1 MALTAAPGPV
11 EITRHMKT
19 TRWGIIFCS
28 ALVLAVAAGC
38 AAKRKVPTEREQK
51 EAALYASEGQFALNM
66 KQWPRA
72 EENYL
77 KAARAS
83 PEGNYYLS
91 LGLARLR
98 QNKRSE
104 AKAAYEEAVRAF
116 ADDAV
121 RAPDFSEAWLR
132 QAFVL
137 AALGRMDESR
147 AVIAQAAKKFPND
160 AKVRALTDPKAF
172 EQMIAAPNFKEV
184 AL

>member
-1 MALTAAPGPV
+1 MNSTRFKMFLSGVLLLT
-11 EITRHMKT
+11 
-19 TRWGIIFCS
+19 
-28 ALVLAVAAGC
+28 LATGC
-38 AAKRKVPTEREQK
+38 GAKRKVPTEREQK
-51 EAALYASEGQFALNM
+51 QAALYASEGQFALNM

-77 KAARAS
+77 KAAQAS

>member
-1 MALTAAPGPV
+1 MALTAAPNLA
-11 EITRHMKT
+11 EIGRHMKT
-19 TRWGIIFCS
+19 MRMGVIFCG
-28 ALVLAVAAGC
+28 ALLFAATSGC
-38 AAKRKVPTEREQK
+38 GAKRKVPTERERK

-77 KAARAS
+77 KAAQAS

-147 AVIAQAAKKFPND
+147 AVIAGAAKKFPHD
-160 AKVRALTDPKAF
+160 AKVRALADPKAF

>member
-19 TRWGIIFCS
+19 TRRGIIFCS

-72 EENYL
+72 EELYR
-77 KAARAS
+77 KAAQAS
-83 PEGNYYLS
+83 PQGNYFLS
-91 LGLARLR
+91 LGVTRLR

-121 RAPDFSEAWLR
+121 RAPDFSESWLR

-137 AALGRMDESR
+137 AALGRMDDSR
-147 AVIAQAAKKFPND
+147 AILAKAAKKFPND
-160 AKVRALTDPKAF
+160 GKVRALADPKGF
-172 EQMIAAPNFKEV
+172 EQMIAAPNFKEM